1 MKIKNNIN
9 WNCEVFYL
17 FNKNNL
23 GCKKAVS
30 SAIDWFFNNEESGI
44 ILEDDCL
51 PSKSFFKFC
60 ELMLVKY
67 KNDTRIFHIDGTNF
81 CESSSHYMYEFSKYA
96 LIWGWAS
103 WKRAWLKY
111 DLTMNDFPE
120 FKRKNSLNVVFNKK
134 IELKYW
140 YKMLSNAY
148 ENKIDTWDYQWFY
161 TIWKNGGLT
170 IRPHINLIKNIGFDE
185 NATHTK
191 ISNKVFNKMKAL
203 ELNFSLPEPKFIIQN
218 KILDEKTSKIRFNL
232 GKSVIKRFIEKFF

>member
-1 MKIKNNIN
+1 MSSPVLFITFNRPEQTLRVLKKIAEYSPKKIYISSDGPRKERNNEKEIVNDLRMKIKNNIN

-140 YKMLSNAY
+140 YKMLSNA
-148 ENKIDTWDYQWFY
+148 D
-161 TIWKNGGLT
+161 
-170 IRPHINLIKNIGFDE
+170 
-185 NATHTK
+185 
-191 ISNKVFNKMKAL
+191 
-203 ELNFSLPEPKFIIQN
+203 
-218 KILDEKTSKIRFNL
+218 
-232 GKSVIKRFIEKFF
+232 